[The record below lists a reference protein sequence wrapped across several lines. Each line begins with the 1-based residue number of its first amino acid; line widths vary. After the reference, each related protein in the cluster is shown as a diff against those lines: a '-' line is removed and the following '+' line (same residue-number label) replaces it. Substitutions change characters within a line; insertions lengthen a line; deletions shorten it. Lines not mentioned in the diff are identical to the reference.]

1 MKNTRGA
8 MATVVENGIAPEEE
22 DWIAAA
28 IKKSLD
34 SAAEEEWFNTMIAAT
49 ALPGHESCCQACM
62 KAATQMPIAD
72 DTTQIPIADD
82 TSDDDANLKLAIQLS
97 LMSVETKARLCENEV
112 LCPVPGDGNCAI
124 YTILFV
130 WYIALNRE
138 YGSSA
143 MEMFIE
149 FIRPAGY
156 RYNNYSR
163 ADVVDY
169 VREKLAEFWQNSPT
183 IAGVCQKSLLGE
195 DEVMERIRTAR
206 TVSAYLDDV
215 HVAALLSFFD
225 IFVYRDMNGTR
236 TLVGNEMT
244 GIFVPGVIIRYN
256 GVNHY
261 ELIVEKRHAVAIN
274 ELNALLKVTKNI

>member
-1 MKNTRGA
+1 
-8 MATVVENGIAPEEE
+8 
-22 DWIAAA
+22 
-28 IKKSLD
+28 
-34 SAAEEEWFNTMIAAT
+34 
-49 ALPGHESCCQACM
+49 
-62 KAATQMPIAD
+62 
-72 DTTQIPIADD
+72 
-82 TSDDDANLKLAIQLS
+82 
-97 LMSVETKARLCENEV
+97 
-112 LCPVPGDGNCAI
+112 
-124 YTILFV
+124 
-130 WYIALNRE
+130 
-138 YGSSA
+138 
-143 MEMFIE
+143 
-149 FIRPAGY
+149 
-156 RYNNYSR
+156 
-163 ADVVDY
+163 
-169 VREKLAEFWQNSPT
+169 
-183 IAGVCQKSLLGE
+183 VCQKSLLGE